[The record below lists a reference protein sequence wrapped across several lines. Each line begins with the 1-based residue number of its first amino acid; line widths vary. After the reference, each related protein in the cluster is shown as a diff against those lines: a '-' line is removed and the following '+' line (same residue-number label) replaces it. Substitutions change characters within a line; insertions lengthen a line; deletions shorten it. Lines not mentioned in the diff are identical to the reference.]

1 MRNTEFTADARHQN
15 CHGFAARP
23 QTGLGHPLQSL
34 RRRFDQWRRQASDD
48 AIVSQFSDAR
58 FNPFVF
64 LIESGR

>member
-1 MRNTEFTADARHQN
+1 MRTTEFTADARHPN
-15 CHGFAARP
+15 CHGFAARE
-23 QTGLGHPLQSL
+23 QTGFTNPLIAL

-48 AIVSQFSDAR
+48 AIVSQLSDVR